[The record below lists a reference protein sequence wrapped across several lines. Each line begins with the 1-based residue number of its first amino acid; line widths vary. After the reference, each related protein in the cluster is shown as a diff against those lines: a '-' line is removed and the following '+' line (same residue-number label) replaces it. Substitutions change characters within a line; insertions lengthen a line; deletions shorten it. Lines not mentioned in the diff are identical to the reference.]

1 MGCCLALMTACAPLP
16 GSSSGSESGSSA
28 ATKLTISVQPN
39 GASGPTK
46 TWTLRCDPP
55 GGSLPRAA
63 AACGRLSA
71 NALQPLP
78 ADTICTQI
86 YGGPQQARVR
96 GSFRGRAVDSRFSRE
111 NGCEIHRWD
120 ELRYLFPVRI

>member
-1 MGCCLALMTACAPLP
+1 MTACGPLS
-16 GSSSGSESGSSA
+16 GSSDSESGSSA
-28 ATKLTISVQPN
+28 ATELTISVRPN
-39 GASGPTK
+39 GNAGPTK
-46 TWTLRCDPP
+46 TWTLRCDPT

-63 AACGRLSA
+63 AACERLTA
-71 NALQPLP
+71 KALKPLP

-96 GSFRGRAVDSRFSRE
+96 GSFRGRPVDSRFSRA